1 MKIAVL
7 GRGVVGKS
15 SLIYRYIEYNAPDDY
30 EPTLEDKFER
40 ISNINGKD
48 YKVIIT
54 DTAGEEDYQ
63 NMIDSWINGSDG
75 FLLVFAINE
84 KESFQI
90 LDKKR
95 DKILK
100 AKVNKPCSILLV
112 GNKLDLEV
120 SRQVSN
126 KDAVKKAND
135 WGIEYVETS
144 AKLNVMCKEAFE
156 KLIESVINSKKNDD
170 KKCCCSLV

>member
-1 MKIAVL
+1 M
-7 GRGVVGKS
+7 
-15 SLIYRYIEYNAPDDY
+15 
-30 EPTLEDKFER
+30 
-40 ISNINGKD
+40 
-48 YKVIIT
+48 
-54 DTAGEEDYQ
+54 
-63 NMIDSWINGSDG
+63 
-75 FLLVFAINE
+75 
-84 KESFQI
+84 
-90 LDKKR
+90 
-95 DKILK
+95 
-100 AKVNKPCSILLV
+100 
-112 GNKLDLEV
+112 EV